1 MALTKANI
9 HTEIR
14 TLFNEA
20 AAGFFDN
27 TDVNNWIDQAAIDI
41 SSKALCCEDGSQELT
56 LVEGI
61 LEYARPTG
69 IIKVISCRFENK
81 GLYRIEP
88 KQIGHLGSTTSGPP
102 QFFYEFAKKIG
113 IYPVCDAAS
122 ATKKV
127 GVLGAKE
134 VDSIV
139 DATFPDEYQPYAI
152 LYGLYRGLLKDK
164 MYANANNV
172 LTMYLNNLL
181 FHRQDLQER
190 GQDSRDMMKL
200 ADRTVT
206 VKD

>member
-27 TDVNNWIDQAAIDI
+27 TDVDNWIDQAAIDI
-41 SSKALCCEDGSQELT
+41 SSKSLCCEDSSQELT
-56 LVEGI
+56 LVEGT
-61 LEYARPTG
+61 LEYDRPTG

-81 GLYRIEP
+81 GLMKINP
-88 KQIGHLGSTTSGPP
+88 WQIGHLGSTTSGPP
-102 QFFYEFAKKIG
+102 QFYYEFAKKIG
-113 IYPVCDAAS
+113 IYPVCDADS

-127 GVLGAKE
+127 PVLGAKE

-139 DATFPDEYQPYAI
+139 DASFPDEYQPYAI

-172 LTMYLNNLL
+172 LSMYLNNLL

-190 GQDSRDMMKL
+190 GEDSRDMMKL

-206 VKD
+206 IKE